1 MLLNK
6 NIILPFLCEL
16 CFKAS
21 CSMTDSTELWEVVSL
36 SGPGDTGLAR
46 GRVMGQARA
55 TTISDVTVWRV
66 FSLPSSALYW
76 AVCEAP
82 GRWFALRV
90 HTGLP
95 QSDSA
100 SVSSPCGEL
109 FKVEKERLDWIIFWY
124 LPILCGA
131 RELIWRDG
139 SWKEWQ
145 FKFLLATLLQ
155 TLSTAR

>member
-1 MLLNK
+1 MFVQCITMLLNK

-109 FKVEKERLDWIIFWY
+109 FKVEKERLLDYILIFAYSVRCEGTDLTW
-124 LPILCGA
+124 
-131 RELIWRDG
+131 
-139 SWKEWQ
+139 WKL
-145 FKFLLATLLQ
+145 KGVTI
-155 TLSTAR
+155 